1 VLWRRGHCKR
11 KKIAIWAKYGA
22 YEGKKGVPCYRPPKI
37 SVCDAYSQ
45 LVRVLSI
52 FYTQVIHISGITY
65 VNGVFTGFTG
75 HSILHFFVEGLW
87 KVILQDIVGMS
98 FFLIYIVV
106 IFFHKGQIVEM

>member
-1 VLWRRGHCKR
+1 MMS
-11 KKIAIWAKYGA
+11 
-22 YEGKKGVPCYRPPKI
+22 CYRPPKI

-45 LVRVLSI
+45 LVRVLSM
-52 FYTQVIHISGITY
+52 FYPQVIHISGITY

-75 HSILHFFVEGLW
+75 PSILHFFVEGLW

-98 FFLIYIVV
+98 FFLIYIVL

>member
-1 VLWRRGHCKR
+1 MMS
-11 KKIAIWAKYGA
+11 
-22 YEGKKGVPCYRPPKI
+22 CYRPPKI

-45 LVRVLSI
+45 LVRVLSM
-52 FYTQVIHISGITY
+52 FYPQVIHISGITY
-65 VNGVFTGFTG
+65 VNGVFTGFKG
-75 HSILHFFVEGLW
+75 PLILHFFVEGLW

>member
-1 VLWRRGHCKR
+1 MMS
-11 KKIAIWAKYGA
+11 
-22 YEGKKGVPCYRPPKI
+22 CYRPPKI

-52 FYTQVIHISGITY
+52 FYPQVIHISGITY
-65 VNGVFTGFTG
+65 VNGVFTGFKG
-75 HSILHFFVEGLW
+75 PSILHFFVEGLW

-106 IFFHKGQIVEM
+106 IFFPQRANCGNVDESCRPGLLFYA